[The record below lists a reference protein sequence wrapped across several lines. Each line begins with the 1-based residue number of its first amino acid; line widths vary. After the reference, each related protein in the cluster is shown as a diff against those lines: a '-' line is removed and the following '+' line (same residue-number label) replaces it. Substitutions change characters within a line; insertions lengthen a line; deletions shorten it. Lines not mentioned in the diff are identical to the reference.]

1 MQALPGLSSCNTRP
15 REKIYGT
22 EAAGQSQFCQGSE
35 SRAELMS
42 PKANDRS
49 TLRAAPCDEPSR
61 PCPAA
66 TQVVNIISETCH
78 LPTTIVEPRTPAKMG
93 GGGKVPYPKHV
104 WSPAGGWYAQPHNW
118 KSNTMIFGAVIA
130 GCALIAWNVSANR
143 EHRYKMPERT
153 GFFPSRK

>member
-15 REKIYGT
+15 REKIYGH
-22 EAAGQSQFCQGSE
+22 GSCRPIQFCQGLE
-35 SRAELMS
+35 SRAELMV
-42 PKANDRS
+42 PKPMIVQHYE
-49 TLRAAPCDEPSR
+49 LHL
-61 PCPAA
+61 A
-66 TQVVNIISETCH
+66 TNPHALVLLPRVVNFINETSH
-78 LPTTIVEPRTPAKMG
+78 LPTTIVEARLPAKMG

-153 GFFPSRK
+153 SFFPSRK

>member
-1 MQALPGLSSCNTRP
+1 MG
-15 REKIYGT
+15 
-22 EAAGQSQFCQGSE
+22 
-35 SRAELMS
+35 
-42 PKANDRS
+42 
-49 TLRAAPCDEPSR
+49 SR

-153 GFFPSRK
+153 GFFPSRNWSKQILEHDKPRNRYLLRRTQAGPC